1 MLEKY
6 DIFILIYKVKR
17 IMLNIDEA
25 SKFLNVSKRTL
36 RNWEKENKII
46 SYRTPGKHRRYEEK
60 DLLKIIGKDDN
71 R

>member
-1 MLEKY
+1 MEKY

-36 RNWEKENKII
+36 RNWEKDGKII